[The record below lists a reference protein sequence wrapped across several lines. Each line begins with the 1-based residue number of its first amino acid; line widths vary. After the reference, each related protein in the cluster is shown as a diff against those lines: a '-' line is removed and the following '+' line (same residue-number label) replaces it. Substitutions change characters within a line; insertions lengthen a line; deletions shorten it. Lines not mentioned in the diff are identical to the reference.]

1 MYNQHQESNGVTE
14 KNETLNPNRKQHWS
28 WNLRVVISNLYMKTE
43 RRLPGACVPRCLQNA
58 MQCVS
63 MHRCAPLPDEPCF
76 LSTQALRNTLHGQHY
91 ETFLELVEMKVLQGI
106 YPGDGI
112 MERLADMAMILTAKG
127 ISVAKLIILYK
138 TLVRVFYLL
147 LNTFPPCWTG
157 LRPYYVNFLKIP
169 VSGVTTRHSK
179 PSPGKLQ
186 FCLDLVENI
195 IPECREEE
203 IGKLN
208 KFYQKHEYNFSEEE
222 KLDLSQESVFLR
234 HVQSYNWMDNEL
246 CLDDFNQ
253 LDAPVRL
260 SRVFDVLNML
270 TRVLEME
277 LLSWL
282 DHNRFH
288 QSSVELFQD
297 GNEPFAVLAL
307 NLKPNEF
314 FTDSVRQVMRLFSLG
329 AAKSLDWERLNILQ
343 RLISLIMEISN
354 TAELKYVDNAIIYPN
369 LGPFTQK
376 LITDFFAVFKTH
388 NAEKVQTYIEIIPQL
403 DQPYLRFEFVDHFL
417 KLFSYTR
424 NQPFGPQKVYRE
436 FQSKQW
442 VNYKPKTEIAAD
454 QDGEVQLSRED
465 YLDILL
471 VALKAYCQ
479 WLDLDKYCN
488 YLKTKEIIQ
497 PLQTTI
503 FVPFAESK
511 EEPHTSP
518 SSRKTKMI
526 TSRPKI
532 NVPVAKI
539 HVHSMSER
547 YGSSILYLRRLKRL
561 LNNKV
566 ANLIDVTAWQVFLDD
581 FFDHH
586 NGSSPET

>member
-1 MYNQHQESNGVTE
+1 MNNQHPESSGVTPKE
-14 KNETLNPNRKQHWS
+14 ESPNSDRKQHWS
-28 WNLRVVISNLYMKTE
+28 WNLRVLISNLYMKTE
-43 RRLPGACVPRCLQNA
+43 RRLPGASVPRCLQNTS
-58 MQCVS
+58 QCVS
-63 MHRCAPLPDEPCF
+63 KHRCAPLPDYPCF
-76 LSTQALRNTLHGQHY
+76 ESAQALRNTLHGQHY
-91 ETFLELVEMKVLQGI
+91 DTFLEIVEMKVLQGI

-127 ISVAKLIILYK
+127 ISVAKLISLYE

-157 LRPYYVNFLKIP
+157 LRPYYLNFLKIP
-169 VSGVTTRHSK
+169 VPEICTRHSK
-179 PSPGKLQ
+179 PLRGKLQ
-186 FCLDLVENI
+186 FYLDLVENI
-195 IPECREEE
+195 IPECSDED

-208 KFYQKHEYNFSEEE
+208 KFYQNHVYNFTEEE
-222 KLDLSQESVFLR
+222 KLNLSQETVFLR
-234 HVQSYNWMDNEL
+234 HVQSYNWMNEL

-288 QSSVELFQD
+288 QSSVEVFLE
-297 GNEPFAVLAL
+297 GTEPFAVLVF
-307 NLKPNEF
+307 NLKPKEF

-343 RLISLIMEISN
+343 RLISLIMEVSS
-354 TAELKYVDNAIIYPN
+354 TAEIKYVNNAVIYPN

-388 NAEKVQTYIEIIPQL
+388 NTEKIQTYIKIIPQL
-403 DQPYLRFEFVDHFL
+403 DQPYLRFEFADHFL
-417 KLFSYTR
+417 KLFFYTR
-424 NQPFGPQKVYRE
+424 NQPFGPQKVYKE

-442 VNYKPKTEIAAD
+442 LNYKPKTEIAHD
-454 QDGEVQLSRED
+454 QDGEIQLSRED

-471 VALKAYCQ
+471 IALKAYCQ
-479 WLDLDKYCN
+479 WLDLDKYWN

-503 FVPFAESK
+503 SVPFGKIK
-511 EEPHTSP
+511 EEPHTSQ

-539 HVHSMSER
+539 HLNSMCER
-547 YGSSILYLRRLKRL
+547 YGSSILYLRRLRRL
-561 LNNKV
+561 LKDKV
-566 ANLIDVTAWQVFLDD
+566 ANLVDVTAWQIFLDD
-581 FFDHH
+581 FVDH
-586 NGSSPET
+586 NNESGLET